1 MVGDHFQLVVSQI
14 KEHEI
19 RQVLAERTIYLAYF
33 VSLEIKHSQLRKVGR
48 NWILEG
54 IWYAL
59 EVLSG

>member
-14 KEHEI
+14 KQYEI

-33 VSLEIKHSQLRKVGR
+33 VSLQIKHSQLRKVGQI
-48 NWILEG
+48 WGLKG
-54 IWYAL
+54 IRYAL